1 MKNTRAEKP
10 LPKNRPSKRV
20 GSGTLVS
27 PLSPSRSRIDQA
39 KRYALQNFDQ
49 WNEVTGFVQPHC
61 GYYGEITSLI
71 RDAVEFG
78 FGVAHGQTWRAIRRR
93 LKAEE
98 DAETKACVI
107 EAGANAA
114 GQTRPAEPL

>member
-1 MKNTRAEKP
+1 MKAKSVET
-10 LPKNRPSKRV
+10 
-20 GSGTLVS
+20 
-27 PLSPSRSRIDQA
+27 PSRSRIDQA

-61 GYYGEITSLI
+61 GYYCEITSLI

-93 LKAEE
+93 LKAVQE
-98 DAETKACVI
+98 AEIKACVI
-107 EAGANAA
+107 EAGANPKDSSAKSSRKA
-114 GQTRPAEPL
+114 GY